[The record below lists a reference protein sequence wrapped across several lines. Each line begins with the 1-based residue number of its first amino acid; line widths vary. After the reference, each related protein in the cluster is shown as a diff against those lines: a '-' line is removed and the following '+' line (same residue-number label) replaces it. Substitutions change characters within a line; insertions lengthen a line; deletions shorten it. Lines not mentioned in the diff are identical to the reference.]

1 MELNKRT
8 NEEWLSDLGVSGA
21 RQTAALK
28 DLRRILLHAAKKTFS
43 IYLRDLQAQQLD
55 AVIGLSDDCAQ
66 EALLAVL
73 SHLQDFRGDSKF
85 TTWAYKF
92 AVNIS
97 LSTARRERQKFLP
110 RAIEEK
116 DTELVEWL
124 FEKEGKSPPD
134 PELQAMKKE
143 IWDVIRQVLQ
153 DDLTPRQ
160 REVLKL
166 MVFDEVPMDEVVE
179 RLSSNRNAIYK
190 LLHDARKKIKARLLD
205 REIDLEH
212 ALRTFSNDE

>member
-1 MELNKRT
+1 
-8 NEEWLSDLGVSGA
+8 
-21 RQTAALK
+21 
-28 DLRRILLHAAKKTFS
+28 
-43 IYLRDLQAQQLD
+43 
-55 AVIGLSDDCAQ
+55 
-66 EALLAVL
+66 
-73 SHLQDFRGDSKF
+73 
-85 TTWAYKF
+85 
-92 AVNIS
+92 
-97 LSTARRERQKFLP
+97 
-110 RAIEEK
+110 
-116 DTELVEWL
+116 
-124 FEKEGKSPPD
+124 
-134 PELQAMKKE
+134 MKKE